1 MWWVKKFVKFR
12 IRSLKVSQYFS
23 FWNTKICSTSMQF
36 LKSFDFGL
44 AAYLDFCLAHQIQQP
59 IPKLR
64 ILSFHNYKQRRLV
77 MIGQT
82 RDQTNRK
89 NSDSYF
95 WNWLLDL
102 VANILKNIW
111 KKKSYLFETPKFA
124 RHPCHSLKCRLW
136 TRSPSGLMAIA
147 GPRSWTDIRQLWSD
161 PPTDIQR
168 FFLSG
173 NVWPVGIIARVD
185 GRNVQTLVK
194 NCETFTPP
202 FPLPIPFRHAWI
214 MSKTQKRIC

>member
-1 MWWVKKFVKFR
+1 
-12 IRSLKVSQYFS
+12 
-23 FWNTKICSTSMQF
+23 MQF

-59 IPKLR
+59 IPKLW
-64 ILSFHNYKQRRLV
+64 ILSFHNNKQRRLV

-111 KKKSYLFETPKFA
+111 KKNLTYLKHQNLPGIHATLWNVDFELAA
-124 RHPCHSLKCRLW
+124 RP
-136 TRSPSGLMAIA
+136 
-147 GPRSWTDIRQLWSD
+147 D
-161 PPTDIQR
+161 
-168 FFLSG
+168 
-173 NVWPVGIIARVD
+173 
-185 GRNVQTLVK
+185 
-194 NCETFTPP
+194 
-202 FPLPIPFRHAWI
+202 
-214 MSKTQKRIC
+214 

>member
-1 MWWVKKFVKFR
+1 MWLVKKFVKFR

-111 KKKSYLFETPKFA
+111 KKNLTYLKHQNLPGIHATLWNVDFELAA
-124 RHPCHSLKCRLW
+124 RP
-136 TRSPSGLMAIA
+136 
-147 GPRSWTDIRQLWSD
+147 D
-161 PPTDIQR
+161 
-168 FFLSG
+168 
-173 NVWPVGIIARVD
+173 
-185 GRNVQTLVK
+185 
-194 NCETFTPP
+194 
-202 FPLPIPFRHAWI
+202 
-214 MSKTQKRIC
+214 